1 MNPRFELVMDSL
13 PLDALEV
20 ELVVAGF
27 FLEDRPLR
35 GGAGRIDWRLC
46 GLISEMLASGQLDA
60 RRGTSL
66 LVGAPGAFCA
76 PRILLVGLGSRA
88 EFGVAPAQD
97 SMREAMKRCI
107 ALGVHRIGLSPLGI
121 ASDDFVRH
129 AVAVAGGV
137 AEAIQGLEV
146 VGGGGDEF
154 EIRLSV
160 PEAGIDAASEALE
173 RAVGAFENH
182 EFVARPRARRQHSPS
197 PQGGRRP
204 AELTY
209 SQP

>member
-1 MNPRFELVMDSL
+1 MKPRFELVMDSL

-46 GLISEMLASGQLDA
+46 GLISEMLASGDLEAQ
-60 RRGTSL
+60 RGTAL
-66 LVGAPGAFCA
+66 LVGAPGAFSA
-76 PRILLVGLGSRA
+76 SRIMLVGLGSRA
-88 EFGVAPAQD
+88 DFGVAVAQD
-97 SMREAMKRCI
+97 LMRDAMQRCI
-107 ALGVHRIGLSPLGI
+107 SLGVHRIGLAPLGI

-137 AEAIQGLEV
+137 AEAIQGLEAL
-146 VGGGGDEF
+146 GGEGDAF

-160 PEAGIDAASEALE
+160 PEQGIDAASEALE
-173 RAVGAFENH
+173 RAVGAFEDH
-182 EFVARPRARRQHSPS
+182 EFVARPIARRRHSPS
-197 PQGGRRP
+197 PQRGDGPGAAEHSRP
-204 AELTY
+204 
-209 SQP
+209 